1 MTPLLIALQF
11 LTRLPVSL
19 PGIPTPEQV
28 GRSLLWYPLVGLLL
42 GLLLWGAHLLLGQAS
57 AVLQAAIILALWV
70 GLSGGLHLDGLADT
84 ADAWVGGFADRERT
98 LAIMK
103 DPRSGPIAVVVLVLL
118 LLLKFAAL
126 FTLLQAGQGIYL
138 LLLPWLGRIRT
149 LADLRALDLVEPLK
163 ARIGWAGQQRLDQEA
178 PGQFTTPL
186 GRRVPIDYGSADPS
200 IELRLQELFGLAAT
214 PRIAGGRLG
223 LKLHLL
229 SPARRPVQVT
239 QDLAS
244 FWANT
249 YAEVKKDLKGRYPK
263 HYWPEDPLI
272 AEPTARAKPRK

>member
-19 PGIPTPEQV
+19 PGMPTPEQV

-103 DPRSGPIAVVVLVLL
+103 DPRSGPIAVVVLALL

-138 LLLPWLGRIRT
+138 LLLPWMGRSLLPLLLATTPYVREGGLGQALVEHLPRGQLPWVLGVHLLGMLLFGWMGL
-149 LADLRALDLVEPLK
+149 LALATALLLFIWLRRALLRRMGGTSGDTAGALVE
-163 ARIGWAGQQRLDQEA
+163 
-178 PGQFTTPL
+178 L
-186 GRRVPIDYGSADPS
+186 GECGV
-200 IELRLQELFGLAAT
+200 LLALA
-214 PRIAGGRLG
+214 
-223 LKLHLL
+223 L
-229 SPARRPVQVT
+229 S
-239 QDLAS
+239 L
-244 FWANT
+244 
-249 YAEVKKDLKGRYPK
+249 
-263 HYWPEDPLI
+263 
-272 AEPTARAKPRK
+272 